1 MGGWTEYNRISTAQ
15 MNVQAHDMHHD
26 DSRGYLTMIIIMAI
40 GQILMVM
47 GNTLQEITSHGI
59 LLFDI
64 LQLDQYL
71 MVVVHLFSLVSFGI
85 TILVGVPKALKV
97 IRSIK
102 IFTRKKARR
111 KNKTQ

>member
-1 MGGWTEYNRISTAQ
+1 
-15 MNVQAHDMHHD
+15 MNVQAQDMHHD
-26 DSRGYLTMIIIMAI
+26 DSRGYLTMIIVMAI

-47 GNTLQEITSHGI
+47 GNFLNELFCYQGI
-59 LLFDI
+59 LLFDV

-102 IFTRKKARR
+102 IFTRRKIRR
-111 KNKTQ
+111 KKRP